1 MDKLKEWQNKYP
13 DQFNGLDGIISSFS
27 RDEINKISA
36 FIYEYESTGLD
47 PSTQYMLI
55 PQNHTTYK
63 LACLDLFE
71 EIYKIK
77 CQNMVNGVMAKIES
91 LDMLYG
97 NESIPRHFYFELK
110 LTGIKNKFEVSG
122 CEPY

>member
-36 FIYEYESTGLD
+36 FIYEYESTGSD

-77 CQNMVNGVMAKIES
+77 FQNMVNGVMAKIDS
-91 LDMLYG
+91 LVKSYW
-97 NESIPRHFYFELK
+97 NESIPRRYYYDLK
-110 LTGIKNKFEVSG
+110 LEGVQKKFNVSG
-122 CEPY
+122 

>member
-1 MDKLKEWQNKYP
+1 MDKLAEWKIKYP
-13 DQFNGLDGIISSFS
+13 EQFNGLDGIISSFS
-27 RDEINKISA
+27 EDEINKVCE

-63 LACLDLFE
+63 LVGLDLFE

-77 CQNMVNGVMAKIES
+77 CQNMVNGVMAEIES

-97 NESIPRHFYFELK
+97 NESIPRRYYYDLK
-110 LTGIKNKFEVSG
+110 LEGVQKKFNVSG
-122 CEPY
+122 

>member
-1 MDKLKEWQNKYP
+1 MASAKIRLSKV
-13 DQFNGLDGIISSFS
+13 SSSIKS
-27 RDEINKISA
+27 RCVYKRNRLLED
-36 FIYEYESTGLD
+36 IYEYESTGRD
-47 PSTQYMLI
+47 PSTQYMLL

-71 EIYKIK
+71 EIYNIK
-77 CQNMVNGVMAKIES
+77 CQNMVNGLMAEIES

-97 NESIPRHFYFELK
+97 NESIPREYEFELQLK
-110 LTGIKNKFEVSG
+110 GVKNKFEVCG